1 MNENDKL
8 NIGLDY
14 HGVITDNI
22 QYFRYFCASVIQRGH
37 NLFIITGG
45 PLDIVTKQL
54 KAEGITYT
62 KIFTIYDYYKKLGK
76 IDYLPDGSYKIKD
89 SLWNRTKAEYCK
101 KYNIHIHIDDSLLY
115 GKYFTT
121 PYCIYDKK
129 TKSCLITSSG
139 KELDLHSLPPTQT
152 IMFLENI
159 FNQSSLNYRDIHR
172 NNYNPN

>member
-1 MNENDKL
+1 MNEKIKL

-22 QYFRYFCASVIQRGH
+22 HYFRYFCASVLQRKH

-45 PLDIVTKQL
+45 PLDVVTKQL
-54 KAEGITYT
+54 KNEGIVYT

-76 IDYLPDGSYKIKD
+76 VEYLTDGGYKIKD
-89 SLWNRTKAEYCK
+89 TLWNQAKAKYCEK
-101 KYNIHIHIDDSLLY
+101 HNIHLHIDDSLLY
-115 GKYFTT
+115 GKFFTT
-121 PYCIYDKK
+121 PYCIYDKMQ
-129 TKSCLITSSG
+129 KSCIITSLG
-139 KELDLHSLPPTQT
+139 KELDLHTLPPTQT

-159 FNQSSLNYRDIHR
+159 FSHTFPSCQDIHR